1 MTGPLGVENDVGTY
15 TIASLYWLAAPRC
28 HNFFGLSPDHGLTLL
43 VVGDSQPRRAT
54 QSDRNREYHM
64 QDFINMAV
72 KQLGINESQAKSA
85 TGGVLGAL
93 QGQMPGGD
101 FSKLM
106 GMLPGAQDLLKG
118 AAPAASSG
126 GGGIGGALG
135 GLLGGN
141 KGGGGGL
148 GNLASMASSALGGK
162 GGGASALLGVLGNSG
177 ISGDKAGGFLKL
189 FMDYVGGKG
198 GGDLLKGI
206 TGGLDLKSLLG

>member
-1 MTGPLGVENDVGTY
+1 
-15 TIASLYWLAAPRC
+15 
-28 HNFFGLSPDHGLTLL
+28 
-43 VVGDSQPRRAT
+43 
-54 QSDRNREYHM
+54 M

-85 TGGVLGAL
+85 TGGVLGTL

-106 GMLPGAQDLLKG
+106 GMLPGAQDLIKG

-135 GLLGGN
+135 GMLGGN
-141 KGGGGGL
+141 KGGGL
-148 GNLASMASSALGGK
+148 GNLASMATGALGGK
-162 GGGASALLGVLGNSG
+162 GGGVNALLGVLGNSG
-177 ISGDKAGGFLKL
+177 LSGDKASGFLKL

-198 GGDLLKGI
+198 GGDLLKGV